1 MDYKLIIPAVEK
13 ILSEA
18 KTSKDGD
25 FGWANPASQLSRTV
39 TAQVIITLS
48 KCAEFETDQ
57 TRRKKILESIE
68 KGFVYLKKS
77 LLTGNSELPTYA
89 FTLIAH
95 LEHHDRHP
103 SIHNLDPELISN
115 CVEEIKNPDFYF
127 AEENAFTYA
136 NEIERKFF
144 ATYLVA
150 QSFLR
155 LLDTIEKN
163 PSLAVKNVTKD
174 MLHTDIDNCFKY
186 IFVNKL
192 PKKIR
197 EKNDLEFDAL
207 AEFLSIGIQIS
218 KYYED
223 YSKKYNRIQGITN
236 PENNLNT
243 AIDYFVEHLE
253 ANVYNHWFIQ
263 IRRIPFILL
272 YVSNL
277 ISGLLKYRGQL
288 SEKGVKLL
296 YSLAN
301 FICSDERIQMKDTD
315 GNILYT
321 KLPGAPVWGT
331 AHALNA
337 ILKIECSLN
346 ELRWINAKPTIIE
359 TEKIIEKEVLK
370 DNHSIEKVGFMQ
382 ISKTIAAKSLLP
394 IIVAAFSTILI
405 HKFFLKQLT
414 NSNPVVLQIVLIAG
428 SLAAYFIPQFL
439 FYGLIKSKQQFEKN
453 KIWFEFAYVL
463 LAIIAYVI
471 IILFYTTNKH

>member
-103 SIHNLDPELISN
+103 SIHNLDPQLISN

-174 MLHTDIDNCFKY
+174 ILHTDIDNCFKY

-192 PKKIR
+192 PKKIK

-263 IRRIPFILL
+263 IRRTPFILL

-301 FICSDERIQMKDTD
+301 FICSDERIQMKDRD

-346 ELRWINAKPTIIE
+346 ELKWINSKP
-359 TEKIIEKEVLK
+359 EVA
-370 DNHSIEKVGFMQ
+370 Q
-382 ISKTIAAKSLLP
+382 PQKSEPQLRTPIFNFSDFGKSFFSYVILP
-394 IIVAAFSTILI
+394 IFT
-405 HKFFLKQLT
+405 
-414 NSNPVVLQIVLIAG
+414 
-428 SLAAYFIPQFL
+428 
-439 FYGLIKSKQQFEKN
+439 GLISSLIFTKYLSANVDTKNYLLVSLILLGVSLSVYFVPKILFKFLARTFTFFEKH
-453 KIWFEFAYVL
+453 ERT
-463 LAIIAYVI
+463 LATFGYILMIVAYVI
-471 IILFYTTNKH
+471 IIYHYTFNSK